1 MILGIRSTPT
11 ATSESPREV
20 SSCGPLSK
28 TGLAVCPRLPF
39 YLSSAP
45 LSFLDSYVP
54 LGERQVRRGDS
65 RIMHPGQALTETI
78 IRHDIEV
85 RFSLNIGPGWSDSFE
100 QVNGIV
106 HLVRT

>member
-1 MILGIRSTPT
+1 
-11 ATSESPREV
+11 
-20 SSCGPLSK
+20 
-28 TGLAVCPRLPF
+28 
-39 YLSSAP
+39 
-45 LSFLDSYVP
+45 
-54 LGERQVRRGDS
+54 
-65 RIMHPGQALTETI
+65 MHPGQALTETI